1 MGGRALASGLGPSFA
16 LHKSVLTVRQRGLP
30 FRMRG
35 LIHLVFIC
43 DSVSGR
49 GEGVGGAHYS
59 TANVMTSSFPHTRAS
74 DGPLICVCVFGGE
87 DGDSRNAVEWFE
99 RRLQK

>member
-1 MGGRALASGLGPSFA
+1 MLG
-16 LHKSVLTVRQRGLP
+16 
-30 FRMRG
+30 
-35 LIHLVFIC
+35 
-43 DSVSGR
+43 
-49 GEGVGGAHYS
+49 GVGGAHYS